1 MSLSDRVSPLCDL
14 LLGAAYA
21 DDQFKDR
28 EREAVTETL
37 TELSGAKLAPELE
50 NRIKT
55 FTKASFDM
63 TKTASAFKGDSVED
77 KKRVLQLV
85 AAIND
90 SDDEFDF
97 AEDDYL
103 RALAKALDLPAEAL
117 AGLTLD
123 VEIDELQHDF
133 AKIGKLPPPPPPA
146 ARKAGSVDVD
156 ID

>member
-37 TELSGAKLAPELE
+37 SELSGSKLPAELE
-50 NRIKT
+50 KRI
-55 FTKASFDM
+55 ASFDKKSFDM
-63 TKTASAFKGDSVED
+63 GKTAAAFKGDSVD
-77 KKRVLQLV
+77 DRKRVLQLV

-90 SDDEFDF
+90 ADDEFDF

-103 RALAKALDLPAEAL
+103 RSLAKALDLPSEAL
-117 AGLTLD
+117 DGLTLD
-123 VEIDELQHDF
+123 VEVDELQEDF
-133 AKIGKLPPPPPPA
+133 AKSGKLPPPPPPTK
-146 ARKAGSVDVD
+146 RAGSVDVD

>member
-1 MSLSDRVSPLCDL
+1 MSLTERVSPLCDL

-21 DDQFKDR
+21 DDHFKDR

-37 TELSGAKLAPELE
+37 TELSGSGLPAELAT
-50 NRIKT
+50 RINT
-55 FTKASFDM
+55 FSKASFDLN
-63 TKTASAFKGDSVED
+63 KTAAAFKNDSVED
-77 KKRVLQLV
+77 RKRVLQLV

-103 RALAKALDLPAEAL
+103 RALGKALDLPADAL

-123 VEIDELQHDF
+123 VEIDELQQDF
-133 AKIGKLPPPPPPA
+133 AKIGKMPPPPPPA
-146 ARKAGSVDVD
+146 VKKAGSVDVD